1 MSGVNRGYI
10 LVSAVIWTI
19 GVGWLYRGEW
29 MRHRAG
35 LVWGMV
41 WILGICLLCLWTLH
55 RETCQK
61 MLNLH
66 RGLPLMDD
74 LTGLNNR
81 RAFMALTHH
90 QLELAEKT
98 EESGVLV
105 IMKLNNL
112 ALIIDSQGQEEGD
125 RVMILMAQAV
135 LTSFRGS
142 DVVARYDYD
151 RFTAF
156 LPRSTLVHRDQ
167 IIERFSDNLLKLDAG
182 FNSPGGYSVKIGLTQ
197 FDPVAPASLERL
209 IVLAKEDMRPLNKH
223 RPANMVHER

>member
-41 WILGICLLCLWTLH
+41 WILGICLLWLWTLH

-66 RGLPLMDD
+66 RGVPLMDD

-81 RAFMALTHH
+81 RAFLALTHH
-90 QLELAEKT
+90 QLDLAEKT

-112 ALIIDSQGQEEGD
+112 ALIIDSKGQEEGD

-135 LTSFRGS
+135 LSSFRGS

-167 IIERFSDNLLKLDAG
+167 IIQRFNENLLKLDAG

-223 RPANMVHER
+223 RPAEHGP

>member
-1 MSGVNRGYI
+1 MSGVNRVYI

-35 LVWGMV
+35 LVWGLV
-41 WILGICLLCLWTLH
+41 WILGICLLWLWTLH

-81 RAFMALTHH
+81 RAFLALTHH
-90 QLELAEKT
+90 QLDLAEKT

-105 IMKLNNL
+105 IMRLNNL
-112 ALIIDSQGQEEGD
+112 ALIIDSKGQEEGD

-135 LTSFRGS
+135 LSSFRGS

-167 IIERFSDNLLKLDAG
+167 IIQRFNDNLLKLDAG

-223 RPANMVHER
+223 RPVEHGP

>member
-10 LVSAVIWTI
+10 LLSAVIWTI
-19 GVGWLYRGEW
+19 GMGWLYRGEW
-29 MRHRAG
+29 IRHQAG
-35 LVWGMV
+35 LA
-41 WILGICLLCLWTLH
+41 WILVWVLGMCLLFLWTLY

-81 RAFMALTHH
+81 RAFFALTHH
-90 QLELAEKT
+90 QLDLAEKT

-105 IMKLNNL
+105 IIRLNNL
-112 ALIIDSQGQEEGD
+112 ALIIDAQGQEEGD
-125 RVMILMAQAV
+125 RVMILVAQAV
-135 LTSFRGS
+135 LSSFRGS

-151 RFTAF
+151 RFTVF
-156 LPRSTLVHRDQ
+156 LPRSTLAHRDQ
-167 IIERFSDNLLKLDAG
+167 IIKRFRDNLVNLDG
-182 FNSPGGYSVKIGLTQ
+182 RFISPQGYSVKIGLTQ

-209 IVLAKEDMRPLNKH
+209 IVLAKEDMKQLNED
-223 RPANMVHER
+223 RLSNREYEG